1 MTVVM
6 LIGTAT
12 LGLVMAAYLLNLMRQ
27 RRFVLACSFLA
38 AAFAFIAL
46 SATLLSLH
54 LVYDVPTLL
63 PLRALLALLSIPCL
77 YLYFMAISLDGDR
90 LNGDRLGRRHL
101 IHLLPV
107 ICGIVVLT
115 GNATWLMDFVLFATY
130 LAYLC
135 ALLII
140 YRQRR
145 TRFARLGNYA
155 PQTILWLQIVSLS
168 LALTLILDFIILA
181 EIANGTALKESAPLS
196 LSIVSIAALVSFALI
211 GALGRPSLFEHIYN
225 FTSEIGLSK
234 HPQFEPPTEAQKALA
249 DQITRLLQQ
258 PAILS
263 DENLTITRLARR
275 LGVPVRKASQA
286 INSVAKCSFSDLLN
300 DRRIEFSKRLMT
312 RNPDKALL
320 EIMLDAG
327 YATKSN
333 FYTQFS
339 KRTGITPA
347 AYRDELKA
355 KTQGE

>member
-12 LGLVMAAYLLNLMRQ
+12 LGLVMAAYLLALMRQ

-46 SATLLSLH
+46 SATILCLH
-54 LVYDVPTLL
+54 LVYDMPTLL
-63 PLRALLALLSIPCL
+63 PVRALLALLSIPCL
-77 YLYFMAISLDGDR
+77 YLYFMAIGQ
-90 LNGDRLGRRHL
+90 NGGKPGRRHS

-107 ICGIVVLT
+107 ISGIVVLT
-115 GNATWLMDFVLFATY
+115 IHAAWLLDIILFATY
-130 LAYLC
+130 LAYLY
-135 ALLII
+135 ALLTI
-140 YRQRR
+140 YRKRR
-145 TRFARLGNYA
+145 TKFALLGDYA
-155 PQTILWLQIVSLS
+155 PQTVLWLQIVILS

-181 EIANGTALKESAPLS
+181 DIANGTALRESAPLS

-225 FTSEIGLSK
+225 FASEMGLPK
-234 HPQFEPPTEAQKALA
+234 HPQTEEPTEAQRKLA
-249 DQITRLLQQ
+249 DRINTLLQQ
-258 PAILS
+258 PAVLS

-286 INSVAKCSFSDLLN
+286 INSATGCSFSDLLN
-300 DRRIEFSKRLMT
+300 DRRIEFSKGLMSQ
-312 RNPDKALL
+312 NPDTPLL

-333 FYTQFS
+333 FYNQFS

-347 AYRDELKA
+347 AYRDQLKA
-355 KTQGE
+355 SAQTK

>member
-12 LGLVMAAYLLNLMRQ
+12 LGLVMAAYLLTLMRQ

-38 AAFAFIAL
+38 SAFAFIAL

-77 YLYFMAISLDGDR
+77 YLYFMAIS

-145 TRFARLGNYA
+145 TRFARLGDYA
-155 PQTILWLQIVSLS
+155 PQTILWLQIVLLS

-196 LSIVSIAALVSFALI
+196 ISIVSITALVSFALI

-225 FTSEIGLSK
+225 FTSEIDLSK
-234 HPQFEPPTEAQKALA
+234 HPQPEQPTEAQKALA

-286 INSVAKCSFSDLLN
+286 INSVARCSFSDLLN

-333 FYTQFS
+333 FYNQFS